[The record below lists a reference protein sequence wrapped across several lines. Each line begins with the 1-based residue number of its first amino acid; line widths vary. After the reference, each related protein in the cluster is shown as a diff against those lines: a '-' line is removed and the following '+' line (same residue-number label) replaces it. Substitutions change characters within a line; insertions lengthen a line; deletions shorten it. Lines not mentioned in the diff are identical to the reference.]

1 MIRALDELPL
11 KGLRAINQMEKK
23 KIVWLSRSW
32 QVRKYVFGPAVG
44 IALSWKGI
52 FGL

>member
-23 KIVWLSRSW
+23 NRMAIKKLAGEEVCLWACCGYRS
-32 QVRKYVFGPAVG
+32 
-44 IALSWKGI
+44 
-52 FGL
+52 